1 MADESSNRGVIV
13 VLASSLGV
21 ALLVIA
27 FLLGRLWNQDEH
39 AGSPP
44 AVPELEPPSSAAEA
58 KPLAASPTTPGPEEA
73 APVFQPVDPRQ
84 ASVVRI
90 DRRPDGRIVLSNTES
105 AEPAE
110 PSERSAV
117 PKQAPMPDTTDAVRE
132 YLLQVDRIQSTEG
145 ADDPN
150 AFAMQLIKAGLGG
163 ASSGFDRLIDD
174 TKRMETEMKSLTPP
188 PSCQRYHE
196 ASLQGVVE
204 SRKMLE
210 DLKAAITKRDIAQLT
225 TIAREAG
232 RLQEQAD
239 AIKAMEKEIRAGL

>member
-1 MADESSNRGVIV
+1 MADESSNRRMIT

-27 FLLGRLWNQDEH
+27 FLAGRLSNKEEH
-39 AGSPP
+39 AGPPP
-44 AVPELEPPSSAAEA
+44 AAPQLDQPSDEAAGDPVA
-58 KPLAASPTTPGPEEA
+58 GSPTPREPEEA
-73 APVFQPVDPRQ
+73 APVFQPVEPRQ
-84 ASVVRI
+84 TSVVRI
-90 DRRPDGRIVLSNTES
+90 DRRSDGRIVLSNTE
-105 AEPAE
+105 PAE
-110 PSERSAV
+110 PSELPAAV
-117 PKQAPMPDTTDAVRE
+117 PKQAPVPDTTDAVRE
-132 YLLQVDRIQSTEG
+132 YLGQMDRIQSTEG
-145 ADDPN
+145 AGDPN

-163 ASSGFDRLIDD
+163 ASAGFDRLIDD
-174 TKRMETEMKSLTPP
+174 TKRMETQMKSLTPP

-204 SRKMLE
+204 SRNMLE
-210 DLKAAITKRDIAQLT
+210 DLKVAITKRDIAQLT